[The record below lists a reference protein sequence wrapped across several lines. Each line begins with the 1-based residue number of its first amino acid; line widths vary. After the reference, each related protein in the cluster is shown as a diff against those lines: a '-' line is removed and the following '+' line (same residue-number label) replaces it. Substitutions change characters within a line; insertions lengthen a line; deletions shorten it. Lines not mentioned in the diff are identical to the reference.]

1 MTFQWRSTDGLFM
14 VRVCSFRY
22 GVFVRFVCVVY
33 RTDVRFLPLLGVCAR
48 FSLPIFFSYKTVL
61 TERTKRKERD
71 THPSSRPKKM
81 GKRIQTIPSLSLCSL
96 RNYSE
101 PFPPLE
107 KNTHNAAIQAPPP
120 APPAAVASSQGAP
133 LLSGE
138 PCFCRGFLAET
149 SGTTTQISTSHL
161 PVLKVFPRA
170 VLSRNLRFVCIVWSV
185 RG

>member
-1 MTFQWRSTDGLFM
+1 MAFLWS
-14 VRVCSFRY
+14 VC
-22 GVFVRFVCVVY
+22 VRFVMGYLFVLFVLFTGLMFVFFLCWVY
-33 RTDVRFLPLLGVCAR
+33 AHGFP
-48 FSLPIFFSYKTVL
+48 FPFFFSYKTVL

-71 THPSSRPKKM
+71 THPYSRPKKM
-81 GKRIQTIPSLSLCSL
+81 GKRIQTIPSLSISPLCETTANLSPHL
-96 RNYSE
+96 
-101 PFPPLE
+101 
-107 KNTHNAAIQAPPP
+107 KNTHNAAIQASPP

-138 PCFCRGFLAET
+138 SCFCRGFLAES

>member
-1 MTFQWRSTDGLFM
+1 MAFLWS
-14 VRVCSFRY
+14 VC
-22 GVFVRFVCVVY
+22 VRFVMGYLFVLFVLF
-33 RTDVRFLPLLGVCAR
+33 TGLMFVFFLCWVNAYGFP
-48 FSLPIFFSYKTVL
+48 FPFFFSYKTVL

-81 GKRIQTIPSLSLCSL
+81 GKRIQTIPSLSLSL
-96 RNYSE
+96 LFAKLQRT
-101 PFPPLE
+101 FPPHL

-133 LLSGE
+133 LLRGE

-161 PVLKVFPRA
+161 PVLKMFPRA

>member
-1 MTFQWRSTDGLFM
+1 MAFLWS
-14 VRVCSFRY
+14 VC
-22 GVFVRFVCVVY
+22 VRFVMGYLFVFFCVLFVLFTGLVFVFFLCWVY
-33 RTDVRFLPLLGVCAR
+33 AHGFP
-48 FSLPIFFSYKTVL
+48 FPFFFSYKTVL

-120 APPAAVASSQGAP
+120 APPAAVASSQRAP

-138 PCFCRGFLAET
+138 PCFCRGFLAES